1 MTELVIMKNQQAVT
15 ISLKVAESFGKQH
28 KHVIDAIERVKH
40 SAENSAQLN
49 SMFVVSNYKDRS
61 GKHNKMYY
69 MNRDGFTLLVMGFTG
84 KRAMDFK
91 LKYIEAFNEMEKAIK
106 LQQAL
111 PQTPEGRINLLLQA
125 SSHMDER
132 LETAE
137 QEIEDIKN
145 RMGLP
150 GNLVAKFRKARNKKV
165 INLVGGKDSNAYQNK
180 PLVRKIYRAMFDVF
194 RDQFEVERYADVPM
208 AQFDEAMSFVHNWYL
223 PFELQTEVQK
233 ANAQTELTI

>member
-1 MTELVIMKNQQAVT
+1 MNELVIMKNQQAVT
-15 ISLKVAESFGKQH
+15 TSLKVAESFERKH
-28 KHVIDAIERVKH
+28 KNVVQRIDNLIH
-40 SAENSAQLN
+40 SAENSAQLK
-49 SMFVVSNYKDRS
+49 SMFAVGNYKDKS
-61 GKHNKMYY
+61 GKRNKMYY

-84 KRAMDFK
+84 KRAMEFK
-91 LKYIEAFNEMEKAIK
+91 LKYIDAFNKMEEAIR
-106 LQQAL
+106 LQKQL
-111 PQTPEGRINLLLQA
+111 PQTPEGRIHLLLE
-125 SSHMDER
+125 STSHIDER
-132 LETAE
+132 LTDAE
-137 QEIEDIKN
+137 DAIEDIKN

-194 RDQFEVERYADVPM
+194 RDQFEIERYADVPM

-233 ANAQTELTI
+233 SNAQISLEV

>member
-15 ISLKVAESFGKQH
+15 TSLKVAESFGKQH
-28 KHVIDAIERVKH
+28 KHVIESIKNLA
-40 SAENSAQLN
+40 AENSATKLFFKKGTYEN
-49 SMFVVSNYKDRS
+49 R
-61 GKHNKMYY
+61 GKQYPMYY

-91 LKYIEAFNEMEKAIK
+91 LKYIAAFNEMEKAIK

-208 AQFDEAMSFVHNWYL
+208 AQFDEAMNFVHNWYL